1 MSLTIR
7 TANLS
12 DLDAVAEIEARCFP
26 KSEAA
31 TRNIFK
37 QRIITFP
44 DSFLIAFEDGK
55 PIGFING
62 CITNSFFISDEMF
75 EDVNYHNPNGSYQAI
90 FGLDVIP
97 EKRRCGIAAMLM
109 DKMIENSKKSGRTGL
124 ILTCKKELIHYYEKF
139 GYKNLGVSKS
149 VHGGAVWYDM
159 ILDF

>member
-1 MSLTIR
+1 MELSIK
-7 TANLS
+7 TASLS
-12 DLDAVAEIEARCFP
+12 DLESVTAVEAKCFP
-26 KSEAA
+26 QSEAA
-31 TRNIFK
+31 TKEIFR

-44 DSFLIAFEDGK
+44 NSFLIAFDDKE

-62 CITNSFFISDEMF
+62 CITNSFFIMDEMF

-97 EKRRCGIAAMLM
+97 EKRRCGIAAILM
-109 DKMIENSKKSGRTGL
+109 NAMIEKSKNDGRTGL

-139 GYKNLGVSKS
+139 GYKNLGISKS